1 MDNFTE
7 FSLNNLS
14 VNPKFDFIKTLF
26 EPADNTDEEDFF
38 GSPYDSSNISCSYL
52 DPLEYSSRFSNL
64 KHVSIMSFNIQS
76 LPAKF
81 HELKELIHMLSSSK
95 CSPDVICLQ
104 EIWQIHE
111 NMDFS
116 LPGYSKLEYKIR
128 NNNVQGGG
136 VGIYVR
142 SHLSYS
148 VSAIYSVFSDRL
160 FESIFVEVTLQ
171 NSKILIGNVYR
182 PNSGH
187 PNLTQSE
194 QFSQSLEIF
203 SNIANQLS
211 TSKIPVRIV
220 GDFNID
226 VLKYNSNPQVT
237 EYVDLLFSFGL
248 LQVITKPTRC
258 TQNSA
263 TLIDHVITNSMCPN
277 IESIIVT
284 SLISDHFPIIHH
296 CNSSKKITKPTTIKT
311 RNFSDENIA
320 RFNQALLNLDWSDV
334 TECNDTQLSYNYFS
348 DSFLSLYEIYF
359 PVTEKKINPNYAKV
373 EPWFSNGLLISR
385 KNKLKLS
392 KMASHSPTDT
402 NILAFKT
409 YRNLYNRTVRAGK
422 KLYFQN
428 ELALNQS
435 NLKRTW
441 ELIRS
446 AANMPLVKKDGIS
459 QVSVDGELVSDPFQ
473 IATKFNE
480 FFTSMPAKIVNEIIP
495 PPPSSTGT

>member
-26 EPADNTDEEDFF
+26 EPTDNTDEEDFF

-220 GDFNID
+220 GDFNLD

-237 EYVDLLFSFGL
+237 EYVDLLILFW
-248 LQVITKPTRC
+248 
-258 TQNSA
+258 SA
-263 TLIDHVITNSMCPN
+263 SGHN
-277 IESIIVT
+277 
-284 SLISDHFPIIHH
+284 
-296 CNSSKKITKPTTIKT
+296 
-311 RNFSDENIA
+311 
-320 RFNQALLNLDWSDV
+320 
-334 TECNDTQLSYNYFS
+334 
-348 DSFLSLYEIYF
+348 
-359 PVTEKKINPNYAKV
+359 
-373 EPWFSNGLLISR
+373 
-385 KNKLKLS
+385 
-392 KMASHSPTDT
+392 
-402 NILAFKT
+402 
-409 YRNLYNRTVRAGK
+409 
-422 KLYFQN
+422 
-428 ELALNQS
+428 
-435 NLKRTW
+435 
-441 ELIRS
+441 
-446 AANMPLVKKDGIS
+446 
-459 QVSVDGELVSDPFQ
+459 
-473 IATKFNE
+473 
-480 FFTSMPAKIVNEIIP
+480 
-495 PPPSSTGT
+495 